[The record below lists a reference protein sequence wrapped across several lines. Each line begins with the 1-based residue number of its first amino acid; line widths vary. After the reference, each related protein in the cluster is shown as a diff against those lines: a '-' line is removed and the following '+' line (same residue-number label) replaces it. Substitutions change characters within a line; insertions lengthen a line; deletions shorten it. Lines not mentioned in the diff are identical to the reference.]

1 MVEDTTKEYF
11 REEVLEW
18 GQGVD
23 NAQDFEVDKEEDDD
37 EVNTRRWRRY
47 QVSLLVHDEQ
57 CCGHSRGLGG
67 AAKREICVNTTTD
80 YIEVIT
86 LKGTR

>member
-1 MVEDTTKEYF
+1 MVKDTTKEYF

-18 GQGVD
+18 SQGVD

-37 EVNTRRWRRY
+37 EVNTRRWSRY

-57 CCGHSRGLGG
+57 SCSHSRGLGG
-67 AAKREICVNTTTD
+67 AEKR
-80 YIEVIT
+80 
-86 LKGTR
+86 